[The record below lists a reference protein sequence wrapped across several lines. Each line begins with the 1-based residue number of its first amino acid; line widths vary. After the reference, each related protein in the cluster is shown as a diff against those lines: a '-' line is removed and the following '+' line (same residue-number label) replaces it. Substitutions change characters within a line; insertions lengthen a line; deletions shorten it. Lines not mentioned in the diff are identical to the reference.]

1 MALLQIMPWRGHWS
15 LAMSNPIRV
24 VVEPIHTAWTAA
36 DEAELQRWKKK
47 DIKMGDTAFGRL
59 VANKKRMLDAAQDH
73 YTREERD
80 KARAKFAVMD
90 AAEARVDAA
99 DAMMEDGEEGG
110 M

>member
-1 MALLQIMPWRGHWS
+1 
-15 LAMSNPIRV
+15 
-24 VVEPIHTAWTAA
+24 
-36 DEAELQRWKKK
+36 
-47 DIKMGDTAFGRL
+47 MGDTAFGRL
-59 VANKKRMLDAAQDH
+59 VANKKRILDAASQDH